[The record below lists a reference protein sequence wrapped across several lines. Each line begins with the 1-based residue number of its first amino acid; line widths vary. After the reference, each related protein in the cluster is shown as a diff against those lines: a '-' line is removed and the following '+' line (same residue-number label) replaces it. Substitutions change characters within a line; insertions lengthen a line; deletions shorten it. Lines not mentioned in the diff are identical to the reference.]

1 MNLRHVMLSMLIV
14 ATASAAWAQ
23 SSSLYV
29 GDDTASR
36 RISRTRDGRINQM
49 SPFIAESSFVAVA
62 MPEPREF
69 ALHDLV
75 TIIIREATET
85 DISGGLE
92 TEKSSSIK
100 GKITAF
106 PQLNIADLLEFQLGN
121 NNITDP
127 PELNVTFDQ
136 DFEGQGDYERRDS
149 FTARITARIVD
160 IKPNGTMVL
169 EARKYIKSDT
179 ETLEMVI
186 TGTCRAEDVTADN
199 TVLSTQMY
207 DLRLVKNHDGEVRR
221 SSKKGILTRVLET
234 VFNF

>member
-1 MNLRHVMLSMLIV
+1 MNLRNVMLIGLMIV
-14 ATASAAWAQ
+14 TSSSAWAQ

-29 GDDTASR
+29 GEDTASR

-69 ALHDLV
+69 ALQDLV
-75 TIIIREATET
+75 TIIIRESTET
-85 DISGGLE
+85 DISAGLN
-92 TEKSSSIK
+92 TEKSSSMK
-100 GKITAF
+100 GRISAF

-127 PELNVTFDQ
+127 PELDVAFDQ
-136 DFEGQGDYERRDS
+136 DFEGEGDYERRDS

-160 IKPNGTMVL
+160 IKPNGTLVL
-169 EARKYIKSDT
+169 EARKFIQSDT
-179 ETLEMVI
+179 ESLEMVI
-186 TGTCRAEDVTADN
+186 TGTCRAEDITADN

-207 DLRLVKNHDGEVRR
+207 DLRLVKNHAGEVRR